1 MGRTF
6 AIDLSDEVKNE
17 QLSLEVAVTHH
28 LRGNHY
34 PPVPYSMVTPCI
46 QAIDIIQRAQWGD
59 ADANELVHL
68 PAGVNWKGNTSA
80 PAYAIVESHHLSD
93 FIEWDEYL

>member
-6 AIDLSDEVKNE
+6 ALELSDDVKNE
-17 QLSLEVAVTHH
+17 QLSLEVAVTVH

-34 PPVPYSMVTPCI
+34 PPVPYSMVQPCI
-46 QAIDIIQRAQWGD
+46 QAIDVLQRAQWDD
-59 ADANELVHL
+59 ADADELIHL
-68 PAGVNWKGNTSA
+68 PAGINWKGNTSA
-80 PAYAIVESHHLSD
+80 PARAIVESHHLED

>member
-1 MGRTF
+1 MGRNF

-17 QLSLEVAVTHH
+17 RLSLEVAITHH

-46 QAIDIIQRAQWGD
+46 QAIDILQRAQWGD
-59 ADANELVHL
+59 ASGHELGHL
-68 PAGVNWKGNTSA
+68 PAGINWKGNTSA
-80 PAYAIVESHHLSD
+80 PASAIVESHHLSE
-93 FIEWDEYL
+93 FIKWEDWV